1 MTKKAVL
8 FTWLRQKGERK
19 QIWARDVTERSVYD
33 IDTLL
38 DISKIFLFY
47 RSLTHLNHI
56 HDWFSRNPSKAHI
69 VNTLPAIIMLTV
81 TLKRKLIQSNVKL
94 ISLLLIMEVSL
105 NLKQM

>member
-1 MTKKAVL
+1 ML
-8 FTWLRQKGERK
+8 FEVTVFKGFSRTL
-19 QIWARDVTERSVYD
+19 QLPFSCDLVSHFVSYFVD
-33 IDTLL
+33 ILL
-38 DISKIFLFY
+38 Y

-56 HDWFSRNPSKAHI
+56 HDCLSRNPHEAHI
-69 VNTLPAIIMLTV
+69 VNTLPVIIMLTV